1 MGYQRLLL
9 IRKKRTITF
18 HVCLAKNSFNQ
29 LFVLFCFLVPFKKQ
43 ALLKWKLTS
52 PEQDTKQPVNEI
64 NLSTVVLNDG
74 ESCKDN
80 PPSEPMNVSMEDKQ
94 EGPTA
99 VVNDSFND
107 TEEEIVKEPKYIE
120 DNNPTVDDNPLGE
133 SEPISEPA
141 IPDVI
146 DTGPIDVENP
156 VTEEI
161 PTNQDDVQV
170 ATISSPKSPEPV
182 VVSCDSNISHDI
194 DTHDAS
200 DVSSEKATEQQQQPG
215 DAKTSS
221 GTDTPSQQG
230 KRKKASQLVTSLL

>member
-9 IRKKRTITF
+9 IRKKRTVTF
-18 HVCLAKNSFNQ
+18 HVCLVKNSFNQ

-52 PEQDTKQPVNEI
+52 PEQDTKQAVNEI
-64 NLSTVVLNDG
+64 NLSTVVLSDG

-80 PPSEPMNVSMEDKQ
+80 PPSEPMDESMEDKQ
-94 EGPTA
+94 EEPTA
-99 VVNDSFND
+99 DVTNSCNDPVMK
-107 TEEEIVKEPKYIE
+107 EEEIVKEPKYIE
-120 DNNPTVDDNPLGE
+120 DNNPILDDNLMGE

-141 IPDVI
+141 IPDI
-146 DTGPIDVENP
+146 TDTVPIDVEKP
-156 VTEEI
+156 VTEKT
-161 PTNQDDVQV
+161 PTNQDDVQM
-170 ATISSPKSPEPV
+170 ATISSPKSPEPL

-194 DTHDAS
+194 DTHDI
-200 DVSSEKATEQQQQPG
+200 SSEKVTEQQQPG

-221 GTDTPSQQG
+221 GTDTPSQLG